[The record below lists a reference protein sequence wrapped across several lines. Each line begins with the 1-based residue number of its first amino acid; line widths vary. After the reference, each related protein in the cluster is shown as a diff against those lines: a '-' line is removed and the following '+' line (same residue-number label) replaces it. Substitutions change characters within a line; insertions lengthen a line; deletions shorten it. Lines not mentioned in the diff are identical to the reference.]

1 MTTGTNGEAAITS
14 ESNLSFVLHI
24 ILFPRSTIVVSLL
37 CLVLIRIRKDHMSD
51 VEKIYNLMKEDRER
65 RANCRQAVESLLQ
78 SIKEGESDY
87 SLKLFGL
94 NAKREWWLVDASLF
108 IFEEEIFNNLIGS
121 FLSAY
126 HSMRNDDY
134 LSALETLQNSTI
146 CKLCRY

>member
-1 MTTGTNGEAAITS
+1 MTTGTKGEAAITS
-14 ESNLSFVLHI
+14 ESYLSFVLHI
-24 ILFPRSTIVVSLL
+24 ILFPHSTIVVSLL

-94 NAKREWWLVDASLF
+94 NAKRE
-108 IFEEEIFNNLIGS
+108 
-121 FLSAY
+121 
-126 HSMRNDDY
+126 
-134 LSALETLQNSTI
+134 
-146 CKLCRY
+146 